1 MLSNGIIAVF
11 LFWLV
16 LGASIVFGIFIIRR
30 QRRVVRQLEK
40 TQEALLGVTAEL
52 LAAEI
57 KLRLYRLAAKPK
69 LRTETGE

>member
-1 MLSNGIIAVF
+1 MLSNGLIAVI

-16 LGASIVFGIFIIRR
+16 IVASIAYGIYTVRR
-30 QRRVVRQLEK
+30 QRRVLKQLEK

-57 KLRLYRLAAKPK
+57 KLRMYRIAGKRK
-69 LRTETGE
+69 LEHAQGE